1 MKITK
6 IKALITLS
14 TLLPL
19 TLSPAV
25 VAATPRPVIGYTQT
39 GSQWNLTLNGS
50 PRFSLSA
57 PAQLAPQ
64 MNQQFA
70 QMSRTLNQLLERTP
84 LEKIDIRPVVDGQQF
99 RIQAQQ
105 RPLLQINAQLASGHQ
120 KGQLDFLLDTTN
132 KLRRSFGN
140 KPLRTFDRLQAHHLK
155 GTIGYASWYGG
166 HFHGRRTANGERYDI
181 HKLTAAHPRLP
192 FGTKVLVTSLDTKQ
206 SVIVKIN
213 DRGPFV
219 GHRLIDL
226 SPAAFDAIGALGQ
239 GVMKVHLKILG

>member
-19 TLSPAV
+19 TLTPASQ
-25 VAATPRPVIGYTQT
+25 AATSRPVIGYTQT

-50 PRFSLSA
+50 PRFSLRAHS
-57 PAQLAPQ
+57 QLAPQ

-70 QMSRTLNQLLERTP
+70 HMSRTLNQLLEHTP
-84 LEKIDIRPVVDGQQF
+84 VQKLDIRPVIDGQEYS
-99 RIQAQQ
+99 IQVQ
-105 RPLLQINAQLASGHQ
+105 RKELFQIDASLASGHR
-120 KGQLDFLLDTTN
+120 KSQLDFLLDTTN
-132 KLRRSFGN
+132 QLRRSFGN

-166 HFHGRRTANGERYDI
+166 QFHGRRTANGERYDI
-181 HKLTAAHPRLP
+181 NKLTAAHPRLP
-192 FGTKVLVTSLDTKQ
+192 FGTKVLVTSLHTKQ

>member
-1 MKITK
+1 
-6 IKALITLS
+6 
-14 TLLPL
+14 
-19 TLSPAV
+19 
-25 VAATPRPVIGYTQT
+25 
-39 GSQWNLTLNGS
+39 
-50 PRFSLSA
+50 
-57 PAQLAPQ
+57 